1 MEHMGI
7 WWELWM
13 GTSAPR
19 DHRRSPVSPMCHLH
33 QLALAR
39 QVQCCLRLGT
49 IRLAPEPMLGGKKQT
64 VYMIPKIIYI
74 IIYISNSDQQH
85 VNSKLY
91 SILKYIDVN
100 CYKTKIIIWFCFNV
114 QTNILACLTVL
125 AFLGRTLCYHNPTM
139 RVVCTGITEYCATRS
154 WRTLSTSPVYSVH
167 VQPRKDWF
175 LRYSQFHCSSS
186 YEPYTIHF

>member
-1 MEHMGI
+1 MMGI
-7 WWELWM
+7 VD
-13 GTSAPR
+13 GNISTQGSSAITGVT
-19 DHRRSPVSPMCHLH
+19 DVSP
-33 QLALAR
+33 ASAR
-39 QVQCCLRLGT
+39 SRPPGSVL
-49 IRLAPEPMLGGKKQT
+49 LAPGNHPPSAGADVGGKKT
-64 VYMIPKIIYI
+64 NCVYDTENYIYI

-100 CYKTKIIIWFCFNV
+100 WYKTKIIIWFCFNV